1 MSTKWTKD
9 SRSLLYRSMRDIAL
23 HPDPD
28 SIRFLGYGFHTD
40 DHFDTTA
47 MDIFH
52 RCPAWEKDDGLRMAR
67 ITVARLA
74 QVMARAILDMDDDEP
89 GDGRGE

>member
-1 MSTKWTKD
+1 MNTNCTKD
-9 SRSLLYRSMRDIAL
+9 SRSLLYRAMRDIAV

-52 RCPAWEKDDGLRMAR
+52 RYPAWEKDDGLCMAR

-74 QVMARAILDMDDDEP
+74 QVMAREILGMDD
-89 GDGRGE
+89 DGRGEA